1 MDCLRSCCWQIPQ
14 RCVLLRI
21 LAASV
26 EGLLFAANL
35 PQRFREGL
43 GQVLHA
49 RPLGRLAFRA
59 GLYPPAALLD
69 QPAAGGGPGEARKA
83 ARLEKEEDLLP
94 AEVAQRKDACE
105 DKEGEAAER
114 EGVGLGVGRPTTNH
128 FRSDPHEGAAHASD
142 VLRQDSR
149 KAKVQELCP
158 QTVVAARVPLH
169 DDIGALQISMN
180 DGRLSGVKV
189 GHRPADVTDGF
200 ELDRHCHWAVWQ
212 TALKNELL
220 EAWTSNPL

>member
-1 MDCLRSCCWQIPQ
+1 MGCLRSCRWQIAQ
-14 RCVLLRI
+14 SLMLLQI
-21 LAASV
+21 LAAVV
-26 EGLLFAANL
+26 EGLLFATDL
-35 PQRFREGL
+35 LQRLCEGH
-43 GQVLHA
+43 GHVRHA
-49 RPLGRLAFRA
+49 RPPGWLAVRT
-59 GLYPPAALLD
+59 GLDPPAALLD

-83 ARLEKEEDLLP
+83 ARLEKEEDLLL
-94 AEVAQRKDACE
+94 AEIAQGKDACE
-105 DKEGEAAER
+105 DEEGEAAKR
-114 EGVGLGVGRPTTNH
+114 EDVGLAVGRQATKH
-128 FRSDPHEGAAHASD
+128 FGSSPHDGAAHGSA
-142 VLRQDSR
+142 VLCQDSR